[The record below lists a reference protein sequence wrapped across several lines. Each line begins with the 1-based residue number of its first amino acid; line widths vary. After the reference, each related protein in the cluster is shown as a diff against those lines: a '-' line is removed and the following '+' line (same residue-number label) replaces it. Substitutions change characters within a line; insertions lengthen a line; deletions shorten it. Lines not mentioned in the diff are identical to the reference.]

1 MFIYY
6 NMSAEIFDDQM
17 IKRKELENRRDSW
30 NEQHEII
37 LKQWGEASGCYRYM
51 HHRAFLMYKR
61 LSMRFTL
68 PVIVLSTLTGT
79 ANFAQEQFPTSVRSL
94 VPSVIGGLNL
104 IAGLI
109 ATIMQFLKIN
119 ELMENHKAA
128 ALSYG
133 LLSRNIRLTLALA
146 REERNSDGLDFVNNC
161 KTEYD
166 RLIEQSPAVPT
177 TILVEFEKEYP
188 LDNVFTKPE
197 ILNVRAIP
205 KLKLPGFT
213 NIGKGANV
221 LASVTTGGPFSKIG
235 ELVKG
240 RDEYIERSKILEEMQ
255 SELDEEEELKSVV
268 SEEPTDVEQ
277 GRTEE

>member
-1 MFIYY
+1 
-6 NMSAEIFDDQM
+6 MSAEIIDDEM
-17 IKRKELENRRDSW
+17 IRQKEREHRRESW
-30 NEQHEII
+30 NDQHESI
-37 LKQWGEASGCYRYM
+37 LRQWGEAAGCYRYM
-51 HHRAFLMYKR
+51 HHRAFLMYKK

-68 PVIVLSTLTGT
+68 PVIILSTLTGT
-79 ANFAQEQFPTSVRSL
+79 ANFAQDQFPESVRGM

-104 IAGLI
+104 VAGLV

-146 REERNSDGLDFVNNC
+146 REERNSDGLDFVNNS

-177 TILVEFEKEYP
+177 TILVAFEKEYP

-197 ILNVRAIP
+197 ILDVRAIP
-205 KLKLPGFT
+205 KLKLTVNDVKKGV
-213 NIGKGANV
+213 NIISAITK
-221 LASVTTGGPFSKIG
+221 GGPLSKIG
-235 ELVKG
+235 DLVKS
-240 RDEYIERSKILEEMQ
+240 REEYEAKTRILEEMQ
-255 SELDEEEELKSVV
+255 SELDEEEELTSVA
-268 SEEPTDVEQ
+268 SEEETDVEQ
-277 GRTEE
+277 GTPTE